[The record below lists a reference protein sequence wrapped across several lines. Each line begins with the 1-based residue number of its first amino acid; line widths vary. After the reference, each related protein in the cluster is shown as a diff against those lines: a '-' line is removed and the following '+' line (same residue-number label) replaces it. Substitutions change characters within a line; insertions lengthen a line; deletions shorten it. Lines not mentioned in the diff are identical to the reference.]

1 MIARA
6 IIGSVFLFI
15 GMFVFATGIRGI
27 FKMRYVINR
36 VHVAAFCQTLGMLTT
51 TAGLCVISG
60 LTLSTLK
67 LIVIMLFIWITN
79 PVLSSMVTKA
89 EILSNDDPEEY
100 EVVKC
105 RPSSK

>member
-1 MIARA
+1 MTARA
-6 IIGSVFLFI
+6 IIGTVFIFAS
-15 GMFVFATGIRGI
+15 MFVFATGIRGL
-27 FKMRYVINR
+27 FKMHYVLNR
-36 VHVAAFCQTLGMLTT
+36 VHVVAFCQTLGMLCL
-51 TAGLCVISG
+51 TAGLAVISG

-79 PVLSSMVTKA
+79 PVLSCMVTKA
-89 EILSNDDPEEY
+89 EILSNDNPEEY